1 MKPATTTLAEIR
13 GGLCVEELGEAL
25 RAATEAV
32 KQTGK
37 KAKVCLTLAIEP
49 NGQAPAGEIESV
61 FVNDDIALKLPVP
74 KKRASI
80 FFVNERNDLMR
91 QQVIAGVEPGTK
103 AEQADAPAPPTQSG
117 RDRAAGKD

>member
-25 RAATEAV
+25 RAATAAV

-37 KAKVCLTLAIEP
+37 KAKVCLTLSIEV

-61 FVNDDIALKLPVP
+61 FVNDDITLKLPVP

-80 FFVNERNDLMR
+80 FFVNERDDLMR

-103 AEQADAPAPPTQSG
+103 AEADQPTTSG